1 MGKILNENGENI
13 EQKWGKYRRDMKD
26 IVSQN
31 VCKLF
36 VDEKNSDTVVV
47 IFGTMSCVWWFWL

>member
-1 MGKILNENGENI
+1 
-13 EQKWGKYRRDMKD
+13 MKD

-36 VDEKNSDTVVV
+36 VDEKNSGAVVV
-47 IFGTMSCVWWFWL
+47 VFGIMSCVWWFWL